1 MKKDPRLKQLKAFAI
16 GLPLLLLFF
25 TWRHYTKIGL
35 DSWTIGCIAFA
46 WLSIFVSIFC
56 RKIFERFFD
65 GWMKVAGLIGF
76 CVTTLLLTIVY
87 YGLFATIAMII
98 HFSGKD
104 FMARRLDGRLPS
116 YWIKC
121 APEVKIKD
129 SYLQQF

>member
-1 MKKDPRLKQLKAFAI
+1 MKKDPRPKQLKALAI

-25 TWRHYTKIGL
+25 AWRHYTKAGP

-46 WLSIFVSIFC
+46 GLSILVSIFC
-56 RKIFERFFD
+56 KKIFGRFFD
-65 GWMKVAGLIGF
+65 GWMKLAGLIGF
-76 CVTTLLLTIVY
+76 CVTTLLLTVLY
-87 YGLFATIAMII
+87 YGLFTPIAIII

-104 FMARRLDGRLPS
+104 FMARRLDGRSPS

-121 APEVKIKD
+121 ARAVKPKD

>member
-1 MKKDPRLKQLKAFAI
+1 MKKDPRPKQLKAFAI

-25 TWRHYTKIGL
+25 AWRHYAKTGL
-35 DSWTIGCIAFA
+35 DIWAIGCIAFA
-46 WLSIFVSIFC
+46 GLSVFVSIFC

-76 CVTTLLLTIVY
+76 CMTTLLLAILY
-87 YGLFATIAMII
+87 YGLFAPVAII
-98 HFSGKD
+98 LRLSGKD

-121 APEVKIKD
+121 VREVKLKD